1 MTMSSHAPASTTHAG
16 STTLPDDALEA
27 ARWLARRAERR
38 GRLDLAQRIL
48 LGCVHARPD
57 ATAAARDLARV
68 ALANGDPATAQHAA
82 GLALQHDARHPHAA
96 LLYARALIA
105 LGAHQDARGWLAI
118 AARDPALA
126 DVARAVQARL

>member
-1 MTMSSHAPASTTHAG
+1 VTTSTSFG
-16 STTLPDDALEA
+16 STGAATTSLPDDALEA

>member
-1 MTMSSHAPASTTHAG
+1 MMSSNAPPSTTHTG